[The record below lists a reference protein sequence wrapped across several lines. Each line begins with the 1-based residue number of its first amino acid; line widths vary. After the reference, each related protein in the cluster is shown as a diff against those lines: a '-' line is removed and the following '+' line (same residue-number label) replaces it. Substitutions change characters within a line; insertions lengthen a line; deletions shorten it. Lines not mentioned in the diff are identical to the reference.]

1 MKSKLRMQPKPV
13 KKRRVSAGRAEKE
26 RDMKEKRSSGMVK
39 SLSKWNLLSIGI
51 GAVIG
56 WSWVIYAGYWSVTP
70 GTLGGIL
77 AFVVAALLCSLV
89 GLVYA
94 ELTSAFPKIGVD
106 VSIIPKFTNKTS
118 HGCIVLPAG
127 TKSASASPSTPG
139 ISSACGSVI
148 NVSGISLPYSVYTSF
163 VTATQVCNA
172 A

>member
-1 MKSKLRMQPKPV
+1 
-13 KKRRVSAGRAEKE
+13 
-26 RDMKEKRSSGMVK
+26 MKEKRSSGMVK

-106 VSIIPKFTNKTS
+106 VSITFLGLGQIPS
-118 HGCIVLPAG
+118 IIVSWNSGAG
-127 TKSASASPSTPG
+127 VRGNVFGAGHAGDAVQCS
-139 ISSACGSVI
+139 GSR
-148 NVSGISLPYSVYTSF
+148 SF
-163 VTATQVCNA
+163 
-172 A
+172 

>member
-1 MKSKLRMQPKPV
+1 
-13 KKRRVSAGRAEKE
+13 
-26 RDMKEKRSSGMVK
+26 MVK

-94 ELTSAFPKIGVD
+94 ELTRHFRRSGWM
-106 VSIIPKFTNKTS
+106 
-118 HGCIVLPAG
+118 
-127 TKSASASPSTPG
+127 SASLFWG
-139 ISSACGSVI
+139 WVRYLRLSSAGVFCICG
-148 NVSGISLPYSVYTSF
+148 
-163 VTATQVCNA
+163 
-172 A
+172 